1 MAADS
6 GKRDRATI
14 MATIQVVF
22 GIAIFCSALV
32 ISDQSKGTALF
43 IVGFITV
50 LLGIVTRI
58 LFYSKAS

>member
-14 MATIQVVF
+14 MATIEIIF
-22 GIAIFCSALV
+22 GIAIFFSALL

-43 IVGFITV
+43 VFGFITV
-50 LLGIVTRI
+50 LLGIVTRV
-58 LFYSKAS
+58 LFFSKDS

>member
-1 MAADS
+1 MVADS

-22 GIAIFCSALV
+22 GIAIFFSALV

-43 IVGFITV
+43 IFGFITV
-50 LLGIVTRI
+50 LLGILTRV
-58 LFYSKAS
+58 LFFSRDS